1 MNGGAIVITNLDDV
15 LRAIGNVGSNVE
27 QGAKIGIG
35 RAGLAVERQAKLNAN
50 TGTRR
55 REGGKI
61 IPPQHI
67 GPSGKGPNVITGNL
81 RRSINTT
88 VRYGFGTY
96 IAIVGASMEYARAVE
111 KGSPRWK
118 SGVKYPYL
126 EPAALS
132 LIRSGQI
139 QRIFVGSIKEKLRG

>member
-1 MNGGAIVITNLDDV
+1 MSGGAIVVTNLDDV
-15 LRAIGNVGSNVE
+15 LRAIDNVGSDIE

-35 RAGLAVERQAKLNAN
+35 RAGLAIERQAKLNASN
-50 TGTRR
+50 GTRV
-55 REGGKI
+55 REGNKI
-61 IPPQHI
+61 IPPRHI
-67 GPSGKGPNVITGNL
+67 GPSGQGPNVITGNL
-81 RRSINTT
+81 RRSIKTS

-111 KGSPRWK
+111 MGSPRWK

-126 EPAALS
+126 EPAAMS

-139 QRIFVGSIKEKLRG
+139 QRIFVGSIKEKMRG

>member
-15 LRAIGNVGSNVE
+15 LRAIGNVGSDVE
-27 QGAKIGIG
+27 RGAKIGIG

-50 TGTRR
+50 TGTHKKGQPRS
-55 REGGKI
+55 GG
-61 IPPQHI
+61 P
-67 GPSGKGPNVITGNL
+67 GPNVVTGNL
-81 RRSINTT
+81 RRSINTS

-139 QRIFVGSIKEKLRG
+139 QRIFVGSIKEKMRG

>member
-15 LRAIGNVGSNVE
+15 LRAIGNLGSNVE

-50 TGTRR
+50 TGTHKKGQPRS
-55 REGGKI
+55 GG
-61 IPPQHI
+61 P
-67 GPSGKGPNVITGNL
+67 GPNVVTGNL
-81 RRSINTT
+81 RRSINTS

-96 IAIVGASMEYARAVE
+96 IAIVGASMVYARAVE
-111 KGSPRWK
+111 KGSPTWK

-139 QRIFVGSIKEKLRG
+139 QRIFVGSIKEKMRG

>member
-15 LRAIGNVGSNVE
+15 LRAIGNVGSDIE

-50 TGTRR
+50 TGTHKKGEPRS
-55 REGGKI
+55 GG
-61 IPPQHI
+61 P
-67 GPSGKGPNVITGNL
+67 GPNVVTGNL
-81 RRSINTT
+81 RRSINTA

-139 QRIFVGSIKEKLRG
+139 QRIFIGSIKEKMRG